1 MNKYLNIATILYVED
16 EEEICAQTLR
26 ALNRYTKKVYVARD
40 GEEGLELYKKYKP
53 DIVVTDIRMPKLNGI
68 EMSKAIKAIDTNQ
81 AIIVISAHSD
91 SSFFIDAIDLQLS
104 GYILKPVNKN
114 MLKNKILEIVKTQQL
129 NKELQIKNEQL
140 AELQKMS
147 AMNELLGNI
156 AHHWRQPLN
165 VMATGVTSIQIRKE
179 MDTLDDEFI
188 DQTCSLINE
197 NAQYLSKIIDD
208 FSSYVNDEK
217 VLKEFNLKKN
227 IEDFLSLVTTV
238 IDENKINIVL
248 DLEEDINIKSFP
260 NELIQ
265 SFMNLFS
272 NSKDALQN
280 IEGNRYIFIQTYMQ
294 NDQVVICFK
303 DNAGGVDLSIIDK
316 IFQPYITTKHKSK
329 GIGLSLNMTY
339 DLITKSMGGT
349 IKIENENFTYEQKEY
364 TGAKA
369 VIRLNKSTV
378 GL

>member
-1 MNKYLNIATILYVED
+1 
-16 EEEICAQTLR
+16 
-26 ALNRYTKKVYVARD
+26 
-40 GEEGLELYKKYKP
+40 
-53 DIVVTDIRMPKLNGI
+53 
-68 EMSKAIKAIDTNQ
+68 
-81 AIIVISAHSD
+81 
-91 SSFFIDAIDLQLS
+91 
-104 GYILKPVNKN
+104 
-114 MLKNKILEIVKTQQL
+114 
-129 NKELQIKNEQL
+129 
-140 AELQKMS
+140 MS

-188 DQTCSLINE
+188 DQTCSLVNE

-227 IEDFLSLVTTV
+227 IEDFLSLVTTL

-248 DLEEDINIKSFP
+248 DLEEDINVKSYP

-364 TGAKA
+364 TGAKV

>member
-140 AELQKMS
+140 AELQRMS

-188 DQTCSLINE
+188 DQTCSLVNE

-227 IEDFLSLVTTV
+227 IEDFLSLVTTL
-238 IDENKINIVL
+238 IDENKINIIL

>member
-227 IEDFLSLVTTV
+227 IEDFLSLVTTL

-248 DLEEDINIKSFP
+248 DLEEDINVKSYP

-364 TGAKA
+364 TGAKV

>member
-91 SSFFIDAIDLQLS
+91 SNFFIDAIDLQLS

-188 DQTCSLINE
+188 DQTCNLVNE

-227 IEDFLSLVTTV
+227 IEDFLSLVTTL
-238 IDENKINIVL
+238 IDENKINIIL

-294 NDQVVICFK
+294 NDEVVICFK

>member
-129 NKELQIKNEQL
+129 NKELQIKSEQL

-188 DQTCSLINE
+188 DQTCNLVNE

-227 IEDFLSLVTTV
+227 IEDFLSLVTTL
-238 IDENKINIVL
+238 IDENKINIIL

-294 NDQVVICFK
+294 NDEVVICFK